1 MHIFIA
7 LLELAI
13 LLFVLLDAFET
24 ILLPRRISRTHRIT
38 TFFYRIS
45 WLPWARI
52 SRLIRSGTRREAFLA
67 YFGPLSL
74 LFLLVIWAFGLI
86 CGFALL
92 QYGVGEHVQLAGE
105 KIGIATLLYLSGST
119 FFTLG
124 FGDVTPVSGLARVLS
139 VVEAGMGFAFLGV
152 VVGYLPV
159 IYSSFSKREVQISLL
174 DARAGSPPTAVEL
187 LRRFGA
193 CPQGA
198 VLDAILR
205 DWEHWAA
212 EVLESHISYP
222 VLCTFRSQHANQSW
236 LAALTTIL
244 DATALILVGIEA
256 VPMAGQEVDGQTCKQ
271 TPIRPEQAKL
281 TFAMARH
288 AVVDLAQ
295 VIGVQYRTD
304 IPERLAPD
312 GFVVLQQSLAQ
323 IGLRL
328 ASTPEAEQKLTK
340 LRSLYESYIQSLG
353 ARLLMDL
360 PPWMS
365 TVTRKDNWQGGPW
378 DARIQAQAPATGRSA
393 GYDHF

>member
-1 MHIFIA
+1 MHIFTA
-7 LLELAI
+7 LLGLAI

-24 ILLPRRISRTHRIT
+24 ILLPRRISRSHRIT
-38 TFFYRIS
+38 AFFYRIT
-45 WLPWARI
+45 WQPWTAV
-52 SRLIRSGTRREAFLA
+52 SRLIPSASRREAFLG

-74 LFLLVIWAFGLI
+74 LLLLVIWAFGLI

-124 FGDVTPVSGLARVLS
+124 FGDVTPVSGLARALS

-159 IYSSFSKREVQISLL
+159 IYSSFSRREVQISLL

-222 VLCTFRSQHANQSW
+222 VLCAFRSQHANQSW
-236 LAALTTIL
+236 LAALT
-244 DATALILVGIEA
+244 
-256 VPMAGQEVDGQTCKQ
+256 
-271 TPIRPEQAKL
+271 R
-281 TFAMARH
+281 
-288 AVVDLAQ
+288 
-295 VIGVQYRTD
+295 
-304 IPERLAPD
+304 
-312 GFVVLQQSLAQ
+312 
-323 IGLRL
+323 
-328 ASTPEAEQKLTK
+328 
-340 LRSLYESYIQSLG
+340 
-353 ARLLMDL
+353 
-360 PPWMS
+360 
-365 TVTRKDNWQGGPW
+365 
-378 DARIQAQAPATGRSA
+378 
-393 GYDHF
+393 